1 MDENVRPRDRRG
13 LSLPEPVP
21 GLVIRYSYVWRR
33 EADEGE
39 ESGRKRRPCAV
50 ILTVQRSDDELIVYV
65 APIMHS
71 APKQPWE
78 AIALSGAIRRRLG
91 LDDLPSWIVTTE
103 FNAFRWPGAD
113 LAMLPEELAPGE
125 VAYGTLPS
133 ILVDRIVDQFR
144 DNTARGRV
152 RAVKRTE

>member
-1 MDENVRPRDRRG
+1 V
-13 LSLPEPVP
+13 SLPEPVP

-33 EADEGE
+33 EADKGE

-50 ILTVQRSDDELIVYV
+50 ILTVQRADGEIIVYA
-65 APIMHS
+65 APITHS
-71 APKQPWE
+71 APKEEWE
-78 AIALSGAIRRRLG
+78 AVPLSGAVKRRLG

-125 VAYGTLPS
+125 VAYGLLPS
-133 ILVDRIVDQFR
+133 VLVDRIVAQFR
-144 DNTARGRV
+144 ENTARGRV
-152 RAVKRTE
+152 RAVKRTD